1 MKIFRTSI
9 WMLLLFSGVALACSE
24 PDVPTFR
31 QSFSRANNVV
41 VFRLVSLGLTDTKED
56 SRRLGGKVEPIRA
69 LKGTNDFRYLVHDA
83 VDCGGLNLKVG
94 HYYLVATN
102 QSGRVLNL
110 VRGDKSILD
119 VSDDFGRTYFPR
131 PSARYL
137 WHFEQALK
145 GRPLRDDLIR
155 ELSWRIY
162 AFPPMPSEG

>member
-1 MKIFRTSI
+1 MKNFHSALWI
-9 WMLLLFSGVALACSE
+9 LLLLSGTAFACSE

-31 QSFSRANNVV
+31 QSFANADNVV
-41 VFRLVSLGLTDTKED
+41 VFRLVSLGLTDNKED
-56 SRRLGGKVEPIRA
+56 SRNLGGKLEPILT
-69 LKGTNDFRYLVHDA
+69 LKGSNEFRYLVHDA

-94 HYYLVATN
+94 HYYLVATS
-102 QSGRVLNL
+102 QTGSVLQL

-119 VSDDFGRTYFPR
+119 VSADFGRTYFPR

-145 GRPLRDDLIR
+145 GHPIRDGLIR

-162 AFPPMPSEG
+162 AFPPMPDEG